1 MDPYLGLRTTDINVA
16 GGGYVDGYSS
26 YAPEE
31 LVPGSEFDTLDFRV
45 YNNYNN
51 PLNQYNNTTQY
62 VTGDRIGYLGLV
74 YQASQNTIGNLPTN
88 TTYWG
93 QVIPL
98 DSRIFQDMRGL
109 QMTYTITDETTTE
122 LLEIDQ
128 THDTIYVT
136 DASKLS
142 EPNFD
147 INQWGVLT
155 IGAER
160 IMYRERDLGTN
171 SVSGLIRGTAG
182 TAVTTHLIGDP
193 VYNLGRDNL
202 YGQQYQNYIV
212 QTTTL
217 SDGSTT
223 VFDAPNITLSTS
235 TTTWAIGN
243 TYSRG
248 DIVVDSGSFYRAQ
261 TDVPANTALDD
272 TQPPSEYQPTVG
284 RPYWQPLDTTVE
296 VYVGGLRL
304 TSDLYTVTDQAPV
317 SVTLDD
323 VPVNGVNVTILV
335 RRGTWIDY

>member
-1 MDPYLGLRTTDINVA
+1 
-16 GGGYVDGYSS
+16 
-26 YAPEE
+26 
-31 LVPGSEFDTLDFRV
+31 
-45 YNNYNN
+45 
-51 PLNQYNNTTQY
+51 
-62 VTGDRIGYLGLV
+62 
-74 YQASQNTIGNLPTN
+74 
-88 TTYWG
+88 
-93 QVIPL
+93 
-98 DSRIFQDMRGL
+98 MRGL

-128 THDTIYVT
+128 THDIIYVT

-182 TAVTTHLIGDP
+182 TAITPHLIGDP

-243 TYSRG
+243 IYSQG
-248 DIVVDSGSFYRAQ
+248 DIVVDSGSFYRAKQ
-261 TDVPANTALDD
+261 DVPAGTQIND
-272 TQPPSEYQPTVG
+272 TE
-284 RPYWQPLDTTVE
+284 YWQPLAVAVE

-304 TSDLYTVTDQAPV
+304 TSDLYAVTNQAPV